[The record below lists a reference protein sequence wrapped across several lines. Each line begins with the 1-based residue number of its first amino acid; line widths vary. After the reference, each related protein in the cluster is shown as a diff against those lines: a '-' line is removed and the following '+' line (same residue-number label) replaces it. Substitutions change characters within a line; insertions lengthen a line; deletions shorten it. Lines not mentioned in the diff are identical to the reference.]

1 MPSHKIPYNLR
12 ALSFSSLL
20 FAACDENSLKS
31 IIKPIY
37 ASASSKA
44 LLKTSTRL
52 SLNSH
57 ASSTTSFP
65 FFPPPFLKPPRPSCR
80 TSAACPSWSKAM
92 VRVVG
97 NNGVSND
104 VGSGRRCVLFFC
116 DIIYWMQRRLPQSEH
131 DERRQECVIEQ
142 KCRIQLLELDDFKVT
157 SRFSWGNAPFKNSK
171 RTRQR
176 HPPQLQRV
184 PLRPRTNRPLSV
196 IVIYRFR

>member
-1 MPSHKIPYNLR
+1 MVYISEPLKPSSHCHHIKSLTIPVPSL
-12 ALSFSSLL
+12 LSSLL
-20 FAACDENSLKS
+20 FAACDKNSLKS

-116 DIIYWMQRRLPQSEH
+116 DIIY
-131 DERRQECVIEQ
+131 
-142 KCRIQLLELDDFKVT
+142 
-157 SRFSWGNAPFKNSK
+157 
-171 RTRQR
+171 
-176 HPPQLQRV
+176 
-184 PLRPRTNRPLSV
+184 
-196 IVIYRFR
+196 